1 VSNLYDIVGTEI
13 EPGAY
18 IFSSAS
24 STAIAKFGYAR
35 YTERGTLMVDIKKQV
50 GEVGG
55 YSSSPVSSAAG
66 TNVLVL
72 ATANGTIPGPVQDI
86 W

>member
-1 VSNLYDIVGTEI
+1 MWHDVVGTQI
-13 EPGAY
+13 QSGDY
-18 IFSSAS
+18 IYSCAS

-35 YTERGTLMVDIKKQV
+35 YSERGSLMIDIVKQV

-55 YSSSPVSSAAG
+55 YTNSPKSSAAG

-72 ATANGTIPGPVQDI
+72 RTKDGVIPGPVQDI